1 MTETFVPKEFQSMLQ
16 ATPLVSV
23 IISNY
28 NYGCYIAQAIES
40 VLAQTYQ
47 NFELIVVDDGSKDN
61 SREVIDFYKGCLTVI
76 FQTNAGQGEA
86 FNTGIAQSQGEI
98 ICFLDADDYFHPDKL
113 AKVVAAFIAHPQW
126 VQIAH
131 CWTSVDKDG
140 VTTNSTLKALSQGN
154 VRELLLRRGKYAWGP
169 TSGLSYRREALL
181 KVLPIPARPRAADT
195 YLTATVPF
203 YGEIGSIQEALM
215 YYRLHGDNRRAHSD
229 NIAYLIEQ
237 REDTTA
243 CINQAAANIGI
254 GDRFDIQQDVDYR
267 SLKALQLGGGTWV
280 EALQILWL
288 SLQESFVI
296 RRSWSDTLNRL
307 LQRGICTLYPIE
319 GKAILRLGLRGY
331 LRLKLSRQEPNKYIG
346 KRVKVKG

>member
-1 MTETFVPKEFQSMLQ
+1 MTEIFATKESQSTSLL
-16 ATPLVSV
+16 APLVSV

-28 NYGCYIAQAIES
+28 NYGLYLAQAIES

-61 SREVIDFYKGCLTVI
+61 SREVIEFYQGCLAAI
-76 FQTNAGQGEA
+76 FQKNGGQGA
-86 FNTGIAQSQGEI
+86 ALSAGIIQSQGEI

-113 AKVVAAFIAHPQW
+113 AKVVTAFRAHPQW

-131 CWTSVDKDG
+131 CWLSVDRDG
-140 VTTNSTLKALSQGN
+140 VVTNSTLKSLSQGN
-154 VRELLLRRGKYAWGP
+154 VRELLLQRGKYAWAP

-181 KVLPIPARPRAADT
+181 QVMPIPPRPRAADT

-203 YGEIGSIQEALM
+203 YGEVGSIAETLM

-237 REDTTA
+237 REDTA
-243 CINQAAANIGI
+243 FCINQAAASVGF

-267 SLKALQLGGGTWV
+267 SLKALQQGGGTWL

-288 SLQESFVI
+288 SLQESFII
-296 RRSWSDTLNRL
+296 RRSWSDTINRL
-307 LQRGICTLYPIE
+307 LQRGICTLYPDR

-331 LRLKLSRQEPNKYIG
+331 LRLKLSPQKQKNLTTS
-346 KRVKVKG
+346 